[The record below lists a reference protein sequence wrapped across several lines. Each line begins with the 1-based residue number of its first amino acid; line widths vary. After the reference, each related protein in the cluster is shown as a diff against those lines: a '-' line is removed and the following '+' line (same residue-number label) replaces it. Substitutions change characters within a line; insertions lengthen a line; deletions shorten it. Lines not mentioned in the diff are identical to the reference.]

1 MGTVEKVFAIVVGVL
16 AALAVIGALVF
27 AVAWEW
33 GAWEWGAIRR
43 TLAAHRRLAPEE
55 MFWRDRTAV
64 SIPGRRP

>member
-27 AVAWEW
+27 AVV
-33 GAWEWGAIRR
+33 WEWGAIRR